1 MAFMKLHNA
10 EHIAVYDRVYRLRHN
25 VGQVRT
31 DKVSGV
37 GALVGAGVG
46 AVTMRPP
53 IVGGLYGAAF
63 GVGLGV
69 IAHVLTSHKEKA

>member
-1 MAFMKLHNA
+1 MGFMKLHNA
-10 EHIAVYDRVYRLRHN
+10 EHIAVYDRAYRLRHHA
-25 VGQVRT
+25 GQVRT
-31 DKVSGV
+31 DKVSGI

-46 AVTMRPP
+46 AVAMKPP

-69 IAHVLTSHKEKA
+69 IAHVLTSHKKA